1 MVERVGRHLFLGV
14 AQLQKLKEKVGY
26 FTEVTMYETNG
37 NLLDRTRVDI
47 RKISY

>member
-1 MVERVGRHLFLGV
+1 MVERVGRHLFLGISH
-14 AQLQKLKEKVGY
+14 LHKLKEKVGY
-26 FTEVTMYETNG
+26 FTEITIYEGTS